1 METKEAGPGR
11 EEPGWGRG
19 IREEGGVSEL
29 KANGAEGMGL
39 AKHKLPTDHFP
50 QDRLLFLF

>member
-19 IREEGGVSEL
+19 FREEGGVSEL
-29 KANGAEGMGL
+29 KANRAERGKGAGKTQ
-39 AKHKLPTDHFP
+39 ASH
-50 QDRLLFLF
+50 

>member
-1 METKEAGPGR
+1 MEIKEAGRGR

-19 IREEGGVSEL
+19 FREEVGSASSKQTEQR
-29 KANGAEGMGL
+29 EERGL

-50 QDRLLFLF
+50 LDLLFLF